1 VADADLSSA
10 SVRFPTLNGPVE
22 DIALGLS
29 RLYFDAPEQPPT
41 MGIRVDPATL
51 DRYVG
56 VYELFPGGSVFI
68 SRQADDL
75 MMRQVGAV
83 AGAPMPQPIRLIAVS
98 ETIFMGPD
106 ARIVFPPVT
115 DGRAPQIS
123 FTGPRLKTERMGRRI
138 E

>member
-1 VADADLSSA
+1 VS
-10 SVRFPTLNGPVE
+10 
-22 DIALGLS
+22 
-29 RLYFDAPEQPPT
+29 
-41 MGIRVDPATL
+41 L

-56 VYELFPGGSVFI
+56 VYELFPGGNVFK

-75 MMRQVGAV
+75 MMRQMVGV
-83 AGAPMPQPIRLIAVS
+83 AGPPMPQPIRLIAVS
-98 ETIFMGPD
+98 ETTFMGPD

-123 FTGPRLKTERMGRRI
+123 FTVLRLKTARIGRRI